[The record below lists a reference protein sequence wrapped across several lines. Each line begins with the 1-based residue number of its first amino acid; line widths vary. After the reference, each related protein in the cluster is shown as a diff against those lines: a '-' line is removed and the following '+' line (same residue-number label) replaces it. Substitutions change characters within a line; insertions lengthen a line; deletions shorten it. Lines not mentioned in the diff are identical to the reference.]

1 MVLDALGLEPLLAL
15 GLRLGEGTGA
25 ALALPMIASSADI
38 LREMARIEG
47 RPMQALLEEAVET
60 LRRKRFLEEV
70 NAGYASLR
78 GDAKAWA
85 AVEGE
90 RREWDRTLHDG
101 LTVHEPRGRYGAGPK
116 RRPRRKRI

>member
-1 MVLDALGLEPLLAL
+1 MEYTTV
-15 GLRLGEGTGA
+15 RIT
-25 ALALPMIASSADI
+25 ASARDT

-85 AVEGE
+85 AVEAE
-90 RREWDRTLHDG
+90 RRDWDHTLHDG
-101 LTVHEPRGRYGAGPK
+101 LAVHEPRGRYHPGPK
-116 RRPRRKRI
+116 RRPRGKRI